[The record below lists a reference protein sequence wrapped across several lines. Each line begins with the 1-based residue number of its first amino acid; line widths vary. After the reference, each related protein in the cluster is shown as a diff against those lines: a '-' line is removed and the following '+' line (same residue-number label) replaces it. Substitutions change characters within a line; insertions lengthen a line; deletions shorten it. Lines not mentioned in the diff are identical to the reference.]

1 VFLFKNELKLINYII
16 RKDLKIYNTYGD
28 NFPLL
33 KKFLNSFY
41 YKKDLDKSI
50 LELSTEYIF
59 KLQSKESLEIYRM
72 INSIE
77 YDFVYTGDNK
87 IKAQQLVDY
96 ININFL
102 EKSNIPIKL
111 KLKSLYTRIFL

>member
-1 VFLFKNELKLINYII
+1 MSEIALDLA
-16 RKDLKIYNTYGD
+16 KD
-28 NFPLL
+28 
-33 KKFLNSFY
+33 
-41 YKKDLDKSI
+41 
-50 LELSTEYIF
+50 
-59 KLQSKESLEIYRM
+59 
-72 INSIE
+72 